1 MRFWRLVF
9 PHGGGIWG
17 VVLCGLIGLFCVA
30 AGSGQN
36 VAQGSLPF
44 EVSNPKHLKWPVA
57 EAGRIYVSACEL
69 VARAVR
75 PERPPRLQ
83 PKFVLV
89 LGAGANQIVR
99 NDGNSEI
106 HLTKWDPGQFA
117 EAMVV
122 LTTREVVKNEDVR
135 ELARSA
141 LIAAEATVSV
151 SELKEKR

>member
-1 MRFWRLVF
+1 
-9 PHGGGIWG
+9 
-17 VVLCGLIGLFCVA
+17 VLCGLIGLFCVT

-57 EAGRIYVSACEL
+57 EAGRIYASACEL

-99 NDGNSEI
+99 NDGTSEI

>member
-1 MRFWRLVF
+1 MRFWGSGFANAGWARCWLV
-9 PHGGGIWG
+9 
-17 VVLCGLIGLFCVA
+17 GLAMCAVA
-30 AGSGQN
+30 ALSGQ
-36 VAQGSLPF
+36 AQGSLPF
-44 EVSNPKHLKWPVA
+44 EVSNPKHLKWPVE
-57 EAGRIYVSACEL
+57 EAGRIYSSACEL

-83 PKFVLV
+83 PRFVLV
-89 LGAGANQIVR
+89 LGAGSNQIVR
-99 NDGNSEI
+99 NQGNSEI

-122 LTTREVVKNEDVR
+122 LTTREILKNEDVR
-135 ELARSA
+135 DLARSA

>member
-1 MRFWRLVF
+1 
-9 PHGGGIWG
+9 
-17 VVLCGLIGLFCVA
+17 
-30 AGSGQN
+30 
-36 VAQGSLPF
+36 
-44 EVSNPKHLKWPVA
+44 VA
-57 EAGRIYVSACEL
+57 EAGRIYASACEL

-99 NDGNSEI
+99 NDGTSEI